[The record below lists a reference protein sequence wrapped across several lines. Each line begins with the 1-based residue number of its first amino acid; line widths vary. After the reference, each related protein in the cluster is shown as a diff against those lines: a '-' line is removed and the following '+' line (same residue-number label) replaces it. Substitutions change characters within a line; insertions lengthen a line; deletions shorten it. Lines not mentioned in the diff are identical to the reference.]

1 MSPERIQVDSRGNKA
16 TRTACT
22 RLAPSQR
29 IAAAIADGTIVATLE
44 KAATRS
50 NDVLEGAAVD
60 ADLQHAP
67 VKAGLKR
74 IIVAEHQGSIFEL
87 FDHDRWRVEIFV
99 ANRSRIINPC
109 CIGK

>member
-1 MSPERIQVDSRGNKA
+1 MSLERNHVDSRGKKA
-16 TRTACT
+16 TRTARP

-74 IIVAEHQGSIFEL
+74 IIVAEHQGSVFEL
-87 FDHDRWRVEIFV
+87 FDHDGWRVEIFV
-99 ANRSRIINPC
+99 ADRSRIINPC